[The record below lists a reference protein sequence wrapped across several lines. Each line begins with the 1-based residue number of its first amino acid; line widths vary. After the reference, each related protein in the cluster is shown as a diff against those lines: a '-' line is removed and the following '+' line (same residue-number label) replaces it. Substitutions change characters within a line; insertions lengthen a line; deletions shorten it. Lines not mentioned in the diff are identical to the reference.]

1 MVSTLLWILGQWSP
15 QSLKL
20 SHFEFIPQ
28 QFCLGT
34 FEKVTA
40 QSPVE
45 RLRIILL
52 IGDKCLHISRLGQRQ
67 CRGKHSSSHQL
78 FASFSREKS
87 FVQSDSLVNFGVLLQ
102 CTIRQF
108 VESRV
113 PSFMYILPVIHCVLC
128 QTVNMFLGYS
138 YMTAT
143 GTWYIWD
150 KHFYNDLFP
159 WIINV
164 VDVVFF
170 DNENLKWC
178 CTLVSFVLWIF
189 NMSNVLSV
197 YELIISIFFTYL
209 GDSVQISNLLN
220 FGHYF
225 CFCWIISLSSH
236 NHPSSFA
243 TFLNILHLLLRVF
256 C

>member
-87 FVQSDSLVNFGVLLQ
+87 FVQSDSLVNFGVL
-102 CTIRQF
+102 
-108 VESRV
+108 
-113 PSFMYILPVIHCVLC
+113 
-128 QTVNMFLGYS
+128 
-138 YMTAT
+138 
-143 GTWYIWD
+143 
-150 KHFYNDLFP
+150 YNQA
-159 WIINV
+159 I
-164 VDVVFF
+164 
-170 DNENLKWC
+170 
-178 CTLVSFVLWIF
+178 
-189 NMSNVLSV
+189 
-197 YELIISIFFTYL
+197 
-209 GDSVQISNLLN
+209 
-220 FGHYF
+220 
-225 CFCWIISLSSH
+225 CWIQSPFIH
-236 NHPSSFA
+236 VYFA
-243 TFLNILHLLLRVF
+243 SNTLCIVSNSKHVFGVQLHDSYRYMIHLR
-256 C
+256 